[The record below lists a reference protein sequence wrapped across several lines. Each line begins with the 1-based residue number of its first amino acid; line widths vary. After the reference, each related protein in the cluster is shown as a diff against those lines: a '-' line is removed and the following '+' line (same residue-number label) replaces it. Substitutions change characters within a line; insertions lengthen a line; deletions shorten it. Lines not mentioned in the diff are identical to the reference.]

1 MPSGR
6 IRITPHLRPEP
17 DLDALVVAVML
28 MFDETEDG
36 TPQPEGS
43 APAAPPTVSDGEGGE
58 PC

>member
-6 IRITPHLRPEP
+6 IRITPHLRPEV

-28 MFDETEDG
+28 MLDDIEAETSS
-36 TPQPEGS
+36 PEGTG
-43 APAAPPTVSDGEGGE
+43 PAAPPTPSTDDGGE